1 MTGAPVKYV
10 AKSLWKKIQK
20 LSACNIVITCM
31 INRKLYAHYNIYKST
46 T

>member
-20 LSACNIVITCM
+20 LSACNSDH
-31 INRKLYAHYNIYKST
+31 LYDKQETICSL
-46 T
+46 